1 MILKRGAVFML
12 SVFMLTALAGCKPP
26 AKEEMSLTLIKKED
40 SEERE
45 YRNNWIETH
54 YPEIAEMK
62 IYLFRQYPDIFA
74 KDENYDI
81 PIWFSYRGGG
91 GNSPK
96 VFCSVDLKENA
107 RKKQVIEVLKYII
120 KELEILFPKETKFE
134 SIAIISFNE
143 EGEKDIDLIDLK
155 QGIKVVVNEN
165 SDTMVWEHQNKERE
179 WIEFNPEEI
188 AENEMVANL
197 KEPKPKPQPRPEPKP
212 REIAVIRGLTL
223 EGIKE
228 YLGKAEVKETD
239 VTEEEG
245 GYTSTGMDSTGT
257 YGYKAF
263 YDNNKEGITKVSY
276 IINKTGNL
284 TEEEFVS
291 LAEYYLAGCA
301 MMEYER
307 AEPERASDFIQEK
320 IEEVAETKK
329 SAEEVCGGVQL
340 TLSREGDTFTLTAV
354 NME

>member
-1 MILKRGAVFML
+1 MVEITDYVIKQFETLFPNGTEFEVSSRIAYNNEGMVDKNLISTKEKIKAVL
-12 SVFMLTALAGCKPP
+12 
-26 AKEEMSLTLIKKED
+26 EEG
-40 SEERE
+40 SEEVVWVHLMSWG
-45 YRNNWIETH
+45 YLND
-54 YPEIAEMK
+54 K
-62 IYLFRQYPDIFA
+62 ID
-74 KDENYDI
+74 
-81 PIWFSYRGGG
+81 WF
-91 GNSPK
+91 K
-96 VFCSVDLKENA
+96 
-107 RKKQVIEVLKYII
+107 
-120 KELEILFPKETKFE
+120 
-134 SIAIISFNE
+134 
-143 EGEKDIDLIDLK
+143 
-155 QGIKVVVNEN
+155 
-165 SDTMVWEHQNKERE
+165 
-179 WIEFNPEEI
+179 FNPEEVTEDELLADVGI
-188 AENEMVANL
+188 
-197 KEPKPKPQPRPEPKP
+197 PIPRPEPKP

-263 YDNNKEGITKVSY
+263 YDNNREGITKVSY